1 MNEGRIIVVGDFFPV
16 PSNYSRFINSDLDYL
31 FDGDIKR
38 IFDAAD
44 YRICNLEGSLT
55 DRPGL
60 CEKTGPVLFAP
71 TQTIN
76 AYKSIGFD
84 CCTLAN
90 NHITDAGPEGVI
102 DTIETLN
109 SAGITHIGAGIN
121 DYSITR
127 HLFFNVANHRVC
139 LYNVAETMYNIP
151 NHYRPGAFLY
161 DEYIVCN
168 ELKLLKD
175 ACDYLIVVYHGGV
188 EKFRY
193 PSPQTQQRFHR
204 MADSGADIILSQ
216 HTHCVGCE
224 EYYKGSYFLYGQGNF
239 LFRSFNN
246 EYTDTGLIVEILID
260 EDSFSVRKHLV
271 RAVDD
276 YVRYDDK
283 QDFSDF
289 NLRSEKVID
298 SAFIQ
303 QMFDE
308 YCLNELPLYLKA
320 YKGKNLFYKV
330 IGHYF
335 PELNKKL
342 LLRSYNRQQ
351 LLFTLHS
358 LRSEQ
363 NQEVAINGIK
373 VLLERK
379 K

>member
-1 MNEGRIIVVGDFFPV
+1 
-16 PSNYSRFINSDLDYL
+16 
-31 FDGDIKR
+31 
-38 IFDAAD
+38 
-44 YRICNLEGSLT
+44 
-55 DRPGL
+55 
-60 CEKTGPVLFAP
+60 
-71 TQTIN
+71 
-76 AYKSIGFD
+76 
-84 CCTLAN
+84 
-90 NHITDAGPEGVI
+90 
-102 DTIETLN
+102 
-109 SAGITHIGAGIN
+109 
-121 DYSITR
+121 
-127 HLFFNVANHRVC
+127 
-139 LYNVAETMYNIP
+139 MYNIP

-175 ACDYLIVVYHGGV
+175 ACDHLIVVYHGGA